1 VSASFQPMR
10 FSSTRFVALASVL
23 LAAASCATPTPAPK
37 PPVAAAP
44 PPPPKAPVV
53 AADPLGTPP
62 PAGIAAD
69 KPFPAIAH
77 AKLDNGLDLRVV
89 TRKNYPIVELRLVL
103 FSGVASDGSEP
114 GVAAVAGELLKA
126 GGAGQWNAAELAER
140 AESLGANLDVVTER
154 DSTRITL
161 AVTTGDFDAA
171 LDLLGAVVQKPRFAP
186 VEFDKLKQR
195 ELERVRNA
203 AKASA
208 GWAASMVLYR
218 ELFDLPT
225 AIHPYAHYDAKP
237 SELDKLTL
245 QSCRRWYQTNVTP
258 ENATLVVAGDVDPAV
273 AEASA
278 KRVFSGWKGA
288 RPSGQTFNTP
298 LPPSERMVWLV
309 DRPRSAQSQ
318 IYVAGLG
325 PERSTPSWPALAAT
339 NQILG
344 GGVAGRLFLDVREKR
359 SLAYGT
365 GSNVEEPAHSP
376 VPIVLSAGTQ
386 TAKTAYAVQALLENL
401 EKIGSAPPTDA
412 EVGMAS
418 RYLSDSFLFR
428 TETLGAVADL
438 TVKLAV
444 LGLPDDYFD
453 DYRRAVRK
461 LDNAT
466 VYEAAQHWFSLKNP
480 VIVVAGDAKRIAKP
494 LSHFA
499 KVTIIDPEHDFQ
511 PGQQLPK
518 DENQSLDATP
528 EMLQPPTPPA
538 AAPAKPAPAKPAPAK
553 PAPGGAAAVP
563 GKPAPGGPAA
573 VPGKPAPHP

>member
-1 VSASFQPMR
+1 VSASSISSR
-10 FSSTRFVALASVL
+10 FLSARFLGLGSL
-23 LAAASCATPTPAPK
+23 FFAAASC
-37 PPVAAAP
+37 AAP
-44 PPPPKAPVV
+44 PPPPKPPVATVAPP
-53 AADPLGTPP
+53 AKAPEPPADPLASPP

-69 KPFPAIAH
+69 KPFPAISH

-89 TRKNYPIVELRLVL
+89 TRKNYPIIELRLVL
-103 FSGVASDGSEP
+103 FSGVASDGAEP

-126 GGAGQWNAAELAER
+126 GGAGQWSAAQLAER
-140 AESLGANLDVVTER
+140 AESLGADLEVVTER
-154 DSTRITL
+154 DSTRITI

-208 GWAASMVLYR
+208 SWAASMVLYR

-225 AIHPYAHYDAKP
+225 AVHPYAHYDAKP
-237 SELDKLTL
+237 SELDKLSL
-245 QSCRRWYQTNVTP
+245 QSCKHWYQTNVTP
-258 ENATLVVAGDVDPAV
+258 ENATLVVAGDVDAAV
-273 AEASA
+273 AEAAA

-298 LPPSERMVWLV
+298 LPSQERMVWLV
-309 DRPRSAQSQ
+309 DRPHSQQSQ

-325 PERSTPSWPALAAT
+325 PERSTPAWPALAAT

-365 GSNVEEPAHSP
+365 GSSLEEPAHSP

-386 TAKTAYAVQALLENL
+386 TAKTGLALQALLDNL
-401 EKIGSAPPTDA
+401 NKIGSAPPTDA

-453 DYRRAVRK
+453 EYRGAVRK
-461 LDNAT
+461 LDTGT
-466 VYEAAQHWFSLKNP
+466 VYEAAQHWFNIKNP
-480 VIVVAGDAKRIAKP
+480 VIVVAGDAARIAKP

-499 KVTIIDPEHDFQ
+499 KVTVIDPEHDFQ
-511 PGQQLPK
+511 PGKQFPM
-518 DENQSLDATP
+518 DENQNLEALP
-528 EMLQPPTPPA
+528 ELLVPPA
-538 AAPAKPAPAKPAPAK
+538 AASSGPGAAPA
-553 PAPGGAAAVP
+553 APGKAQTRRQ
-563 GKPAPGGPAA
+563 
-573 VPGKPAPHP
+573 

>member
-1 VSASFQPMR
+1 MNASPISFPN
-10 FSSTRFVALASVL
+10 SITRFVSFGSLV
-23 LAAASCATPTPAPK
+23 LAAASCAAPPPVAK
-37 PPVAAAP
+37 PPVAAVA
-44 PPPPKAPVV
+44 PPPPKAAEPP
-53 AADPLGTPP
+53 ADPLATPP
-62 PAGIAAD
+62 PASVAAD
-69 KPFPAIAH
+69 KPFPAISH

-89 TRKNYPIVELRLVL
+89 TRKNYPIIELRLVL
-103 FSGVASDGSEP
+103 FSGVASDGPEP

-126 GGAGQWNAAELAER
+126 GGAGQWDAAALAER
-140 AESLGANLDVVTER
+140 AESLGADLEVVTER
-154 DSTRITL
+154 DSTRITIG
-161 AVTTGDFDAA
+161 VTTGDFDAA

-208 GWAASMVLYR
+208 GWAGSMVLYR

-225 AIHPYAHYDAKP
+225 AVHPYAHYDAKP

-245 QSCRRWYQTNVTP
+245 ASCRHWYQTNVTP
-258 ENATLVVAGDVDPAV
+258 ENATLVVAGDIDPAV
-273 AEASA
+273 AEAAA

-288 RPSGQTFNTP
+288 KPSGQTFNTP
-298 LPPSERMVWLV
+298 LPQSERMVWLV
-309 DRPRSAQSQ
+309 DRPHSAQSQ

-325 PERSTPSWPALAAT
+325 PERSTPAWPALAAT

-365 GSNVEEPAHSP
+365 GSSLEEPAHSP

-386 TAKTAYAVQALLENL
+386 TAKTGLALQALLENL
-401 EKIGSAPPTDA
+401 DKISSAPPTDA

-453 DYRRAVRK
+453 EYRAALRK
-461 LDNAT
+461 LDGGA
-466 VYEAAQHWFSLKNP
+466 VYEAAQHWFSIKNP
-480 VIVVAGDAKRIAKP
+480 VIVVAGDAARIALP

-499 KVTIIDPEHDFQ
+499 KVVIVDPEHDFQ
-511 PGQQLPK
+511 PGKQLPK
-518 DENQSLDATP
+518 DENQPLEAAP
-528 EMLQPPTPPA
+528 ESAPSAPNTPPPSGPPA
-538 AAPAKPAPAKPAPAK
+538 NKPKSAPAKP
-553 PAPGGAAAVP
+553 
-563 GKPAPGGPAA
+563 
-573 VPGKPAPHP
+573 H

>member
-1 VSASFQPMR
+1 MNSAF
-10 FSSTRFVALASVL
+10 ASVQTMNRL
-23 LAAASCATPTPAPK
+23 ISLGALTLAAVSCASTPAAA
-37 PPVAAAP
+37 PPVAASAAPAP
-44 PPPPKAPVV
+44 PVTKAP
-53 AADPLGTPP
+53 ADPLFTPP

-69 KPFPAIAH
+69 MKFPTISH
-77 AKLDNGLDLRVV
+77 SRLENGLELRVV
-89 TRKNYPIVELRLVL
+89 TRKTYPIIELRLVL
-103 FSGVASDGSEP
+103 FSGIASDGAEP

-126 GGAGQWNAAELAER
+126 GGAGKWNAAQLAER
-140 AESLGANLDVVTER
+140 AESLGASLEVVTDR
-154 DSTRITL
+154 DSTRITMG
-161 AVTTGDFDAA
+161 VTTADLDAA
-171 LDLLGAVVQKPRFAP
+171 LDLIGAVAQQPRFAP

-237 SELDKLTL
+237 SELSKLTL
-245 QSCRRWYQTNVTP
+245 ASCRRWYQTHVTP
-258 ENATLVVAGDVDPAV
+258 GNATLVVAGDVDAAT
-273 AEASA
+273 AEAAA
-278 KRVFSGWKGA
+278 KRVFARWKGA
-288 RPSGQTFNTP
+288 KPNAQSYNGPVPAETRT
-298 LPPSERMVWLV
+298 VWLV
-309 DRPRSAQSQ
+309 DRPHSAQSQ

-325 PERSTPSWPALAAT
+325 PERSTPEWPALAAS

-365 GSNVEEPAHSP
+365 SSSLEEPARSP

-386 TAKTAYAVQALLENL
+386 TAKTGLAMQALLENL
-401 EKIGSAPPTDA
+401 DKIASAPPSEA

-438 TVKLAV
+438 TAKLAI

-453 DYRRAVRK
+453 TYRSALRK

-466 VYEAAQHWFSLKNP
+466 VYGAAQKYFQIKNP
-480 VIVVAGDAKRIAKP
+480 VMVVAGDAALIAKP

-499 KVTIIDPEHDFQ
+499 KVVIIDPEHDFQ
-511 PGQQLPK
+511 PGKTLP
-518 DENQSLDATP
+518 LDP
-528 EMLQPPTPPA
+528 SQPLEVL
-538 AAPAKPAPAKPAPAK
+538 APAPPSTPL
-553 PAPGGAAAVP
+553 AA
-563 GKPAPGGPAA
+563 
-573 VPGKPAPHP
+573 

>member
-1 VSASFQPMR
+1 MSASFV
-10 FSSTRFVALASVL
+10 SSRSPVSRFVSLGSLVLAG
-23 LAAASCATPTPAPK
+23 ASC
-37 PPVAAAP
+37 AAP
-44 PPPPKAPVV
+44 PPPPKPPVAAVAPP
-53 AADPLGTPP
+53 APPAPQLPADPLATPP

-69 KPFPAIAH
+69 KPFPAISH

-89 TRKNYPIVELRLVL
+89 TRKNYPIIELRLVL
-103 FSGVASDGSEP
+103 FSGVASDGAEP

-126 GGAGQWNAAELAER
+126 GGAGQWSAAELAER
-140 AESLGANLDVVTER
+140 AESLGANLDVSTER
-154 DSTRITL
+154 DSTRISI

-186 VEFDKLKQR
+186 IEFDKLKQR

-225 AIHPYAHYDAKP
+225 AVHPYAHYDAKP
-237 SELDKLTL
+237 SELDKLAL
-245 QSCRRWYQTNVTP
+245 ASCKHWYQTNVTP
-258 ENATLVVAGDVDPAV
+258 ENATLVIAGDIDPAA
-273 AEASA
+273 AEAAA
-278 KRVFSGWKGA
+278 KRVFSSWKGP
-288 RPSGQTFNTP
+288 RPSGPTFNAP
-298 LPPSERMVWLV
+298 LPPQERMIWLV
-309 DRPRSAQSQ
+309 DRPHSAQSQ

-325 PERSTPSWPALAAT
+325 PERSTPAWPALAAA

-365 GSNVEEPAHSP
+365 GSSLEDPAHGP

-386 TAKTAYAVQALLENL
+386 TAKTGFAVQALLDNL
-401 EKIGSAPPTDA
+401 DKIATAPPTDA

-453 DYRRAVRK
+453 EYRRAVRK
-461 LDNAT
+461 LDNAS
-466 VYEAAQHWFSLKNP
+466 VYEAAQHWFSMKNP
-480 VIVVAGDAKRIAKP
+480 VIVVAGDAVRIAKP

-511 PGQQLPK
+511 PGKQLPV
-518 DENQSLDATP
+518 DANQGLEALP
-528 EMLQPPTPPA
+528 QMLPPPA
-538 AAPAKPAPAKPAPAK
+538 PQPAPAKPK
-553 PAPGGAAAVP
+553 PARVKTP
-563 GKPAPGGPAA
+563 
-573 VPGKPAPHP
+573 

>member
-1 VSASFQPMR
+1 M
-10 FSSTRFVALASVL
+10 TRFIAFAALTLVAAG
-23 LAAASCATPTPAPK
+23 CAPTTP
-37 PPVAAAP
+37 AAAP
-44 PPPPKAPVV
+44 PVV
-53 AADPLGTPP
+53 ATPNPAPPAPAPPGDPLATPP

-69 KPFPAIAH
+69 KKFPAIEH
-77 AKLDNGLDLRVV
+77 SRLDNGMELRVV
-89 TRKNYPIVELRLVL
+89 TRKNYPIIELRLVL
-103 FSGVASDGSEP
+103 FSGIASDGAEP

-126 GGAGQWNAAELAER
+126 GGAGQWNAADLAER
-140 AESLGANLDVVTER
+140 AESLGASLDVVTDR
-154 DSTRITL
+154 DSTRITM
-161 AVTTGDFDAA
+161 AVTTADLDAA
-171 LDLLGAVVQKPRFAP
+171 LDLIGAVAQKPRFAP
-186 VEFDKLKQR
+186 IEFDKLKQR

-225 AIHPYAHYDAKP
+225 AVHPYAHYDAKP

-245 QSCRRWYQTNVTP
+245 ASCRRWYQTNVTP
-258 ENATLVVAGDVDPAV
+258 ENATLVIAGDVDAGT

-288 RPSGQTFNTP
+288 KPNGQTYNSPVPQENRT
-298 LPPSERMVWLV
+298 VWLV
-309 DRPRSAQSQ
+309 DRPHSAQSQ

-325 PERSTPSWPALAAT
+325 PERSTPAWPALAAN

-365 GSNVEEPAHSP
+365 GSSLEEPARSP

-386 TAKTAYAVQALLENL
+386 TAKTGLAMQALLENL
-401 EKIGSAPPTDA
+401 DKISSAPPTDA

-453 DYRRAVRK
+453 TYRAAIRN

-466 VYEAAQHWFSLKNP
+466 VYETAQKYFKIKNP
-480 VIVVAGDAKRIAKP
+480 VLVVAGDAARIAKP

-499 KVTIIDPEHDFQ
+499 KVVVIDPEHDFQ
-511 PGQQLPK
+511 PGKTLPF
-518 DENQSLDATP
+518 DPTQSLEA
-528 EMLQPPTPPA
+528 
-538 AAPAKPAPAKPAPAK
+538 PAPA
-553 PAPGGAAAVP
+553 GSAVASS
-563 GKPAPGGPAA
+563 PAPGGPPAA
-573 VPGKPAPHP
+573 PAPASAPPGSRAPASAAPAAPAAPAPKKPMLAPAKATPAPAK

>member
-1 VSASFQPMR
+1 MSAVSV
-10 FSSTRFVALASVL
+10 FSVRRIVSLGLLGAL
-23 LAAASCATPTPAPK
+23 AASCASPPPPAK
-37 PPVAAAP
+37 PPAAAAP
-44 PPPPKAPVV
+44 PPPAPPP
-53 AADPLGTPP
+53 APPADPLATPP
-62 PAGIAAD
+62 APGITQD
-69 KPFPAIAH
+69 KPFPAINH
-77 AKLDNGLDLRVV
+77 ARLDNGLDLRVV
-89 TRKNYPIVELRLVL
+89 SRKNYPIIELRLVL
-103 FSGVASDGSEP
+103 FSGIASDGAEP
-114 GVAAVAGELLKA
+114 GVAAVAGELMKA
-126 GGAGQWNAAELAER
+126 GGAGPWNAAELAEK
-140 AESLGANLDVVTER
+140 AEALGANLEVVTER
-154 DSTRITL
+154 DSTRITIG
-161 AVTTGDFDAA
+161 VTTGDFDAA
-171 LDLLGAVVQKPRFAP
+171 LDLLGAVAQKPRFAP

-225 AIHPYAHYDAKP
+225 AVHPYSHYDAKP

-245 QSCRRWYQTNVTP
+245 ASCKKWYQTHVTP
-258 ENATLVVAGDVDPAV
+258 ENATLVIAGDIDPAT

-278 KRVFSGWKGA
+278 KRVFSSWKGPKPA
-288 RPSGQTFNTP
+288 AETFNTP
-298 LPPSERMVWLV
+298 LPAQERVVWLV
-309 DRPRSAQSQ
+309 DRPHSQQSQ

-365 GSNVEEPAHSP
+365 GSSVEEPAHSP

-386 TAKTAYAVQALLENL
+386 TAKTGLAVQALLENL
-401 EKIGSAPPTDA
+401 DKISSAPPTDA

-428 TETLGAVADL
+428 TETIGAVADL

-453 DYRRAVRK
+453 TYRKAVRG
-461 LDNAT
+461 LDKGT
-466 VYEAAQHWFSLKNP
+466 VFEAAQHWFSIKNP
-480 VIVVAGDAKRIAKP
+480 VIVVAGDAKRISKP

-499 KVTIIDPEHDFQ
+499 KVIVIDPEHDFQ
-511 PGQQLPK
+511 PGKQLPM
-518 DENQSLDATP
+518 DPNQGLEAGP
-528 EMLQPPTPPA
+528 EMMAPPQPGPAPA
-538 AAPAKPAPAKPAPAK
+538 AAAKPAAPAAKPAAPVTKPAPA
-553 PAPGGAAAVP
+553 
-563 GKPAPGGPAA
+563 PAA
-573 VPGKPAPHP
+573 PKKP